1 MEYLLDTNIVIYFL
15 KGKYG
20 IKDKIRNVGLNNC
33 AISEITIAE
42 LFYGAEKS
50 DYPED
55 NYRLINDFIDEI
67 TIIPIYNSIQIFGKE
82 KARLHKLGKIISDF
96 DLLIGSTAIANDLI
110 MVTHNIKEF
119 KRLEYIRLED
129 WANV

>member
-20 IKDKIRNVGLNNC
+20 IKDKIRKVGLNNC